1 MKILITSNRFYP
13 EIGGIETI
21 SEILADHFIRSG
33 HQVRLVTKSLGSDEG
48 DMQFPYPVVRRPSIG
63 ELLSNFYWA
72 DIVLQNNL
80 EVRQLWP
87 VILLRKSLVIGLQ
100 TWVRSSEG
108 KRSSIQTLKLL
119 TLRAADEVIACSNA
133 IRLDSFKN
141 ARVIGNPYNSSLFKT
156 FTDTKRE
163 KSICFVGR
171 LVSDKGADML
181 IKAFADLK
189 PEGWK
194 LNIIGDGPER
204 PSLEKLAL
212 ELGILGM
219 VTFYGMLK
227 GDALVSALNTQEI
240 MVVPSRWR
248 EPFGV
253 VALEGLAC
261 GCVLLVSDGGGLPD
275 AVGSAG
281 LVFRRGDESDLRN
294 QLDMLMKDS
303 SQRHVLRSRASE
315 HLENFKQDIVCDQY
329 IKILE
334 SVSYKRALSGRS

>member
-13 EIGGIETI
+13 DIGGIETI
-21 SEILADHFIRSG
+21 SEILADHFIKSG
-33 HQVRLVTKSLGSDEG
+33 HQVRLVTRSLGSDSGEI
-48 DMQFPYPVVRRPSIG
+48 QFPYPVLRRPSIG
-63 ELLSNFYWA
+63 ELLSTFYWA
-72 DIVLQNNL
+72 DIILQNNL

-87 VILLRKSLVIGLQ
+87 VILFRKSLVIGLQ

-108 KRSSIQTLKLL
+108 KRSSIQKMKLL
-119 TLRAADEVIACSNA
+119 ALRAADEVIACSNA
-133 IRLDSFKN
+133 IRVDSFTNSK
-141 ARVIGNPYNSSLFKT
+141 VIGNPYNSSLFKT
-156 FTDTKRE
+156 FTNSIRE

-181 IKAFADLK
+181 IKAFAGLK

-204 PSLEKLAL
+204 PNLEKLASA
-212 ELGILGM
+212 LGILEK
-219 VTFYGMLK
+219 VTFCGVLK
-227 GDALVSALNTQEI
+227 GGALVSALNTQEI
-240 MVVPSRWR
+240 MVVPSLWR

-281 LVFRRGDESDLRN
+281 LLFRRGDESDLKN
-294 QLDMLMKDS
+294 QLDMLIKDS
-303 SQRHVLRSRASE
+303 SQRHVLRSRAAE
-315 HLENFKQDIVCDQY
+315 HLENFKQDIVCTQY
-329 IKILE
+329 LKILE
-334 SVSYKRALSGRS
+334 RVNGKLTSRNKS